1 MRIHHFI
8 VSLFLFVFA
17 LAFSGAVFSAQ
28 SDQQEAR
35 LKSLKGEISQL
46 SSKIDE
52 DKKSRKTL
60 INELA
65 RSERQIGRLGQNIHQ
80 LQVSIEKLDQELN
93 DLDRQ
98 KSQQQRA
105 LDFHRQ
111 KLRALMQS
119 AYVTGRQERLKLFL
133 NQQDPVLMN
142 RILTYYDFFNEE
154 RIAQIEVGK
163 QLISQI
169 QQTEEKINL
178 KKRTLD
184 DSYLEKNQQLESLHQ
199 ARQTRSALVAKL
211 DADILD
217 KSATLQQ
224 LKDNAA
230 ALQQILVDLQRQEKI
245 RQQNRSKPFKQLK
258 GRLPW
263 PSKGYLSKFF
273 GSPKAGGVNW
283 DGVFISAP
291 EGKQVAAIHYG
302 QVVYSDWLRGYG
314 LLMII
319 DHGDGFMSLYGHNQS
334 LFKEV
339 GESIDAGE
347 PIALIGKSGG
357 QKNAGL
363 YFSIRKDGK
372 PTNPKKWCKKL
383 KGRKL

>member
-1 MRIHHFI
+1 MRTHHLI
-8 VSLFLFVFA
+8 VTFSQLIVA
-17 LAFSGAVFSAQ
+17 LAFSCSAIAAQ
-28 SDQQEAR
+28 SDQQETR
-35 LKSLKGEISQL
+35 LKLLKGEITEL
-46 SSKIDE
+46 SSKIDQ
-52 DKKSRKTL
+52 DKKSRKAL
-60 INELA
+60 IDELA
-65 RSERQIGRLGQNIHQ
+65 RSERKIGRLGQNIHQ
-80 LQVSIEKLDQELN
+80 LQASIGRLDKELN
-93 DLDRQ
+93 ELARQ
-98 KSQQQRA
+98 KSQQQNA

-111 KLRALMQS
+111 KLRALVQS

-142 RILTYYDFFNEE
+142 RIITYYDFFNKE
-154 RIAQIEVGK
+154 RIKQIEVGK
-163 QLISQI
+163 QLISKI
-169 QQTEEKINL
+169 RLTEDKINL
-178 KKRTLD
+178 NKRSLD
-184 DSYLEKNQQLESLHQ
+184 KTYQEKNYQLENLQQ
-199 ARQTRSALVAKL
+199 ARQTRSTLLAKL
-211 DADILD
+211 NADIQD

-230 ALQQILVDLQRQEKI
+230 ALEQILIELQQQEKI

-291 EGKQVAAIHYG
+291 EGKEVTAIHYG

-339 GESIDAGE
+339 GDSIDAGE
-347 PIALIGKSGG
+347 PIALIGNSGG